1 MMYVADKD
9 IQTYRWSP
17 LVIIILITAALL
29 PNKMCHLSHE
39 LFYDLVRDL
48 RGNKR
53 LNARIIICVK
63 K

>member
-48 RGNKR
+48 TGNKR
-53 LNARIIICVK
+53 
-63 K
+63 